1 MAPRSIICF
10 VEQYMGKFPHFV
22 LCMVLEW
29 VLMIS
34 LFIDGFVAFF
44 TTEFARFFGLD
55 IPCWLCAKMN
65 HVLAHKTPNFYYN
78 HSMCENHKKDVSYL
92 AFCHNHRKISDIRK
106 MCEGCL
112 LSFATQKES
121 DCDTYK
127 SLVGV
132 LNKNLECFVEDGK
145 NIQLSLKDEG
155 VLQVKKSSIQMCS
168 CCGAPLKLKSSISK
182 FKNSGLILQ
191 TPAASPRT
199 HPFVT
204 SKYEESCDLDS
215 PQIMYAEK
223 DSELPQNKDDNNLK
237 NQNIKCECISKMNSV
252 GTC

>member
-1 MAPRSIICF
+1 
-10 VEQYMGKFPHFV
+10 
-22 LCMVLEW
+22 
-29 VLMIS
+29 
-34 LFIDGFVAFF
+34 
-44 TTEFARFFGLD
+44 
-55 IPCWLCAKMN
+55 
-65 HVLAHKTPNFYYN
+65 
-78 HSMCENHKKDVSYL
+78 
-92 AFCHNHRKISDIRK
+92 
-106 MCEGCL
+106 L

-155 VLQVKKSSIQMCS
+155 VFQVEKSSIQMCS

-182 FKNSGLILQ
+182 FKNSGSFIQ
-191 TPAASPRT
+191 APAASPRA

-252 GTC
+252 GRNMLAKVCVVS